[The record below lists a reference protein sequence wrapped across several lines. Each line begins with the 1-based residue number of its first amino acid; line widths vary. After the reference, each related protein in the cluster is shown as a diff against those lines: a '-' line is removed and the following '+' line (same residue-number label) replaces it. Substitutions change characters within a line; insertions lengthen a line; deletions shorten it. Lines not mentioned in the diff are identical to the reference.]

1 MTHQIILIIDTAIPR
16 INRGVLWIS
25 IFKKLLGSN
34 VIDGNGAEKSIRL
47 KMELNNVCR
56 SHDIKIIMIPGKI
69 AKKTVKLNKID
80 AFNERKIKSKDE
92 NNNPQLA
99 SCFLLNNNKIFN
111 KPNDKPI
118 KNNSDEK

>member
-1 MTHQIILIIDTAIPR
+1 MTHQIILIIDTEIPR

-69 AKKTVKLNKID
+69 AKQTVKLNKID
-80 AFNERKIKSKDE
+80 AFNERKIKSIMG
-92 NNNPQLA
+92 
-99 SCFLLNNNKIFN
+99 F
-111 KPNDKPI
+111 
-118 KNNSDEK
+118 